1 MNTGLI
7 ITMGFVAIGTAVTE
21 KVCDALGKGD
31 MSQWVRLGGT
41 SLVGASAVG
50 LAISLL
56 NQVKKA
62 FGG

>member
-21 KVCDALGKGD
+21 KICDAMGKGD
-31 MSQWVRLGGT
+31 IAQWVRLGGT

-50 LAISLL
+50 WQL
-56 NQVKKA
+56 VY
-62 FGG
+62 